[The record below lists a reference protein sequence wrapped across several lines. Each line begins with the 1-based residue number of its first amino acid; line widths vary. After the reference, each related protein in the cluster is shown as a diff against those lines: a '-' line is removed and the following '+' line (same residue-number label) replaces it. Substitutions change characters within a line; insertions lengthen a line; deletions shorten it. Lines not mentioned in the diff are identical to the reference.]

1 MKETLNDIEALMDYV
16 KTLLKAWNDKV
27 SKAAQAGKLNEEI
40 PIPGTAFKL
49 KIGDVFSDEL
59 NEQVNDFLTGVRGP
73 LSVVAAYAKKDK
85 PDLDKLTQL
94 VGKAKGATLMA
105 SAAFITTISKWA
117 ISPKVAAVKTAT
129 GIDFH
134 VSDIQAK
141 VDEVKSTSIPAINPK
156 PTKTNADFFRLATV
170 PPPTAVGGDRPCCV
184 VS

>member
-1 MKETLNDIEALMDYV
+1 MKETLLDIAALMDFV

-27 SKAAQAGKLNEEI
+27 SKAVEAGKLNEEI
-40 PIPGTAFKL
+40 PIPGTGLKL
-49 KIGDVFSDEL
+49 KIGDVFSLEL
-59 NEQVNDFLTGVRGP
+59 NEQVDDFLTGVSGP
-73 LSVVAAYAKKDK
+73 VSVVAAFAKQDK
-85 PDLDKLTQL
+85 PPLDKLTQL

-105 SAAFITTISKWA
+105 STAFITTISKWA
-117 ISPKVAAVKTAT
+117 IEPKVAAVKTAT

-134 VSDIQAK
+134 VSEIQAK
-141 VDEVKSTSIPAINPK
+141 VNKVKSTSITAINPK